1 MTVEI
6 QGAIFLVLSCVIYA
20 SMHKQNKYLN
30 SSHTNDYV
38 IYLIL
43 MTTSTM
49 SGELS
54 ALITMNLFIS
64 IS

>member
-6 QGAIFLVLSCVIYA
+6 QGAFFLVLSCVIYA
-20 SMHKQNKYLN
+20 SMHKQNNYLN

-43 MTTSTM
+43 MTTYTM
-49 SGELS
+49 SVELS
-54 ALITMNLFIS
+54 A
-64 IS
+64 